1 MDVVDWLRA
10 LDLGQYEE
18 TFRENLVSMDL
29 LPSLTADDLK
39 ELGVNTV
46 GDRRRLLNAISAL
59 RARTEQNSA
68 GPTAS
73 IPNDDRQHTAER
85 RQLSVMFC
93 DISGST
99 ALSTRLDPE
108 DLSAVVRA
116 YQSTVR
122 TTIARFGGFIARYV
136 GDGVLIY
143 SAGRKRTRRMPRV
156 PFARHLR

>member
-18 TFRENLVSMDL
+18 AFCENLVSMDL

-46 GDRRRLLNAISAL
+46 GDRRRLLNAITAL
-59 RARTEQNSA
+59 RASTEQDSG

-73 IPNDDRQHTAER
+73 TLDDDRQHTAER

-116 YQSTVR
+116 YQSTVEPPSR
-122 TTIARFGGFIARYV
+122 ALAVSSRV
-136 GDGVLIY
+136 M
-143 SAGRKRTRRMPRV
+143 SAMGC
-156 PFARHLR
+156 

>member
-1 MDVVDWLRA
+1 MDVEDWLRA
-10 LDLGQYEE
+10 LDLGHYGAA
-18 TFRENLVSMDL
+18 FRENSVSMDL

-59 RARTEQNSA
+59 RGGKEFNFVAAT
-68 GPTAS
+68 TDFL
-73 IPNDDRQHTAER
+73 NDNRQRAER

-108 DLSAVVRA
+108 DL
-116 YQSTVR
+116 
-122 TTIARFGGFIARYV
+122 
-136 GDGVLIY
+136 GDGNC
-143 SAGRKRTRRMPRV
+143 SPRCGR
-156 PFARHLR
+156 